1 MEARTVLKLQL
12 KDGSQ
17 APELKGKEFVGLFF
31 FLSVWLIWAVA
42 QI

>member
-17 APELKGKEFVGLFF
+17 APELKGKEFVGFF